1 MFDQII
7 IKALLVAAFV
17 AFAVI
22 LLKPGGS
29 ARTQAMRTIT
39 LLLLLVAAVYAV
51 VFPEVVNNLAVAVGV
66 GRGTDLLLYAFIIV
80 FVANALTTVRK
91 RRAQDAQITQLARQI
106 ALRSPESQSD
116 PQSDPPGRQR

>member
-7 IKALLVAAFV
+7 IKALLIVAFV
-17 AFAVI
+17 AFGLI

-29 ARTQAMRTIT
+29 ARTQAIRTIT

-51 VFPEVVNNLAVAVGV
+51 VFPGVVNDLALAVGV

-106 ALRSPESQSD
+106 ALRSPETPEEPRHRD
-116 PQSDPPGRQR
+116 G

>member
-7 IKALLVAAFV
+7 IKALLIGAFV
-17 AFAVI
+17 AFGLI

-29 ARTQAMRTIT
+29 ARTQAIRTIT
-39 LLLLLVAAVYAV
+39 LLLLLAAGIYAV
-51 VFPEVVNNLAVAVGV
+51 LFPGVINDLAVAVGV

-80 FVANALTTVRK
+80 FIANALSTVRK

-106 ALRSPESQSD
+106 ALRNPEHQED
-116 PQSDPPGRQR
+116 AR